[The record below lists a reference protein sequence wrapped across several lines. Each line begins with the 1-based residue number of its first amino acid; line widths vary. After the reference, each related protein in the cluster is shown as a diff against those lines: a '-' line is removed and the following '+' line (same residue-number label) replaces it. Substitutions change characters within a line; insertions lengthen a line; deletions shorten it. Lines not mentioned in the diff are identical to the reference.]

1 MHIHER
7 AASPKNMPLP
17 WQSLRGRHTFF
28 AQQQRSQ
35 SFAECSHSTTGDHR
49 AAALV
54 VPADGGGLATDTSDP
69 ANRSSRTLPHDRR
82 GRKYSLIR
90 RAGKPVTGLELGMD
104 SLDFAP
110 AVDGGKVRRPS
121 PSAHPG
127 KRESGSFAK
136 YWIPIRGLFLNIG

>member
-1 MHIHER
+1 M
-7 AASPKNMPLP
+7 LP
-17 WQSLRGRHTFF
+17 FHR
-28 AQQQRSQ
+28 
-35 SFAECSHSTTGDHR
+35 TGDHR

-69 ANRSSRTLPHDRR
+69 ANRSSRPLPHDRR